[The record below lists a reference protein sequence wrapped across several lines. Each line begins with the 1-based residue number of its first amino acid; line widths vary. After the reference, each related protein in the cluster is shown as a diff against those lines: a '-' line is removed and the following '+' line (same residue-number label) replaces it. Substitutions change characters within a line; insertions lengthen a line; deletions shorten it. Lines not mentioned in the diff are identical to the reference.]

1 MLLKNFMKTNLAIIL
16 AFTVILA
23 SCKSGSQSGNQ
34 DQNTDSLNKA
44 EITQNVKDVVYPL
57 PTPFEMTKMLNDIG
71 AKFIGTALNPAN
83 KVEKYF
89 TEKSKALNLGIY
101 GADLAYC
108 ATYDKKQESQVYME
122 SLKTLIDAL
131 GINIDYRKM
140 LSDDFKAKVNNK
152 DTLIQLVT
160 NTFFET
166 YQYLEGKSNPDYAVM
181 MVSGMWIE
189 SMYIATHISADT
201 YNNPEIVK
209 IIANQKDSYTKL
221 MELLA
226 KRNANTD
233 IKELEQKLNTLKS
246 AYDKVDQ
253 GLRKEDY
260 QLIMKTIENIRNA
273 FVS

>member
-209 IIANQKDSYTKL
+209 IISNQKDSYTKL